1 MTISDLATLSTAVSG
16 FAVTAS
22 LIYLA
27 IQTHQNTRNTR
38 ALIHQGAAA
47 RTASILL
54 GLMSTD
60 NCAAW
65 IACNGGNPTPQIVRQ
80 RQFAYSCMIAIN
92 ALEDQYLQHRD
103 GLLSEEQYG
112 RVCEEFRGLLRE
124 PGLRA
129 FWRNYR
135 VTILRVAPGFCC
147 FVDALCTGEPAQ
159 FANAV

>member
-54 GLMSTD
+54 GLMNAD

-65 IACNGGNPTPQIVRQ
+65 IACNGGNPTPETVRR

-92 ALEDQYLQHRD
+92 ALEDQYLQHRAR
-103 GLLSEEQYG
+103 LLSEEQYG
-112 RVCEEFRGLLRE
+112 RVCEEFRGLLSE

-129 FWRNYR
+129 FWADYR
-135 VTILRVAPGFCC
+135 QTIVQVAPGFCRY
-147 FVDALCTGEPAQ
+147 VDSLCTNAPAL